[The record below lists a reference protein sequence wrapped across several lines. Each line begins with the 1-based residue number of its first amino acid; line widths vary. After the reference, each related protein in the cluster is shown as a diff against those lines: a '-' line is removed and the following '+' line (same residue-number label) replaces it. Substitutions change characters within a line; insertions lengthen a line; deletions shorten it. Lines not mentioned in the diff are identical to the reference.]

1 LLFSTLLLTLYSI
14 LQTQHTA
21 HNRSWIE
28 KASQPSAQDRETA
41 AAELADTDTGGALMH
56 QLVEFVTHL
65 QALGGVDKQLSD
77 SIEVE
82 LKAAQRMLVQRT
94 QKFRLRQ

>member
-1 LLFSTLLLTLYSI
+1 
-14 LQTQHTA
+14 
-21 HNRSWIE
+21 
-28 KASQPSAQDRETA
+28 
-41 AAELADTDTGGALMH
+41 MH
-56 QLVEFVTHL
+56 QLTEFVTHL

-77 SIEVE
+77 SIEAE